1 MCAFRLLLYHHC
13 PCVVD
18 DAVQINLLCVFT
30 VRLLLYRHCLCV
42 VDDAV
47 QINLAEAQLNEVH
60 LRLANGQSLDTC
72 QITRND
78 MDDDEEGECVTIQCQ
93 SVLETSGEI
102 EEEED
107 IEEEVEVPR
116 VQGGQFI
123 EVGQFVQLVN
133 HEAGIV
139 HLEGVDRGD
148 EEGVEMGE
156 QEEGVE
162 EEGEVMVEQT
172 ELMAEVVDGT
182 EATGLTG
189 EVQEG
194 CLVVMAE

>member
-1 MCAFRLLLYHHC
+1 MCAFRLLLYC
-13 PCVVD
+13 
-18 DAVQINLLCVFT
+18 
-30 VRLLLYRHCLCV
+30 HCLCV

-60 LRLANGQSLDTC
+60 LRLSNGQSLDTC
-72 QITRND
+72 HITRND
-78 MDDDEEGECVTIQCQ
+78 IDDDEEGECVTIQCQ

-107 IEEEVEVPR
+107 IEEEVPR
-116 VQGGQFI
+116 AQGGQFI

-182 EATGLTG
+182 EATGLVG

>member
-1 MCAFRLLLYHHC
+1 MCAFRLLLYRHC
-13 PCVVD
+13 P
-18 DAVQINLLCVFT
+18 
-30 VRLLLYRHCLCV
+30 CV

-72 QITRND
+72 QITRI
-78 MDDDEEGECVTIQCQ
+78 DDDEEGECVTIQCQ
-93 SVLETSGEI
+93 SVLETSI
-102 EEEED
+102 EEED
-107 IEEEVEVPR
+107 IEEEEEVPR

-148 EEGVEMGE
+148 EEGVDRGE
-156 QEEGVE
+156 EEEGVE
-162 EEGEVMVEQT
+162 EEGDGEVMVEQT
-172 ELMAEVVDGT
+172 ELMGEVVDGT
-182 EATGLTG
+182 EATGLVG

>member
-1 MCAFRLLLYHHC
+1 MVSSMSSNHGRILE
-13 PCVVD
+13 PSS
-18 DAVQINLLCVFT
+18 IKLCVASWC
-30 VRLLLYRHCLCV
+30 RLSLYRHCLCV

-78 MDDDEEGECVTIQCQ
+78 IDEDEGECVTIQCQ
-93 SVLETSGEI
+93 GVLEAET
-102 EEEED
+102 EEEGS
-107 IEEEVEVPR
+107 EEEVPR
-116 VQGGQFI
+116 SQGGQFI
-123 EVGQFVQLVN
+123 EVGQLVQLVN

-139 HLEGVDRGD
+139 HLEGVDRGEE
-148 EEGVEMGE
+148 EEGVGE
-156 QEEGVE
+156 QEEDGD
-162 EEGEVMVEQT
+162 EVMEQQT

-182 EATGLTG
+182 EATGLT
-189 EVQEG
+189 VQEG